1 MLPDL
6 IGERMGLV
14 FDCILAITFTSM
26 MLNDMLPVSSDTMPV
41 ITKFMLVCMLILF
54 FSVMT
59 SAISMRCRTELPMPK
74 SMRFIFLDILGPLLF
89 ITPCPCVC
97 KVEVNERNGKQ
108 AKNDNRG
115 DNDCEFDRKG
125 SLSTSKK
132 RSHHRSYYDADDEG
146 EQYEM
151 YCLSQESLS
160 ESSGYPETSDSSY
173 YGDSR
178 YYYGCRSSCNEDDE
192 LRGSFWDQPLSSGFS
207 SLESE
212 PKPSKYQVECLR
224 NVESLVEEQQ
234 SQIDDWNVKD
244 FWRFVSQIADRVF
257 LLCFFISWLLMVMVM
272 FLRTPLYR
280 RREQ

>member
-1 MLPDL
+1 
-6 IGERMGLV
+6 
-14 FDCILAITFTSM
+14 M
-26 MLNDMLPVSSDTMPV
+26 MLNDMLPVSSDTTPV

-74 SMRFIFLDILGPLLF
+74 YMRFIFLEILGPLLF
-89 ITPCPCVC
+89 ITNCPCVC
-97 KVEVNERNGKQ
+97 KLEINDRNEKV
-108 AKNDNRG
+108 AKG
-115 DNDCEFDRKG
+115 DNGGENDTEFVRRDDF
-125 SLSTSKK
+125 STRKK
-132 RSHHRSYYDADDEG
+132 RLRYRGNYDADDEA
-146 EQYEM
+146 EKYEM
-151 YCLSQESLS
+151 YCLSQESFS

-173 YGDSR
+173 YGDSK
-178 YYYGCRSSCNEDDE
+178 YYYGCKSSDYVDEE
-192 LRGSFWDQPLSSGFS
+192 LRGNFWDQPLSSGFN

-212 PKPSKYQVECLR
+212 PKPSKHQLECLR

-234 SQIDDWNVKD
+234 RQIDDWNVKD

-257 LLCFFISWLLMVMVM
+257 LLCFSISWLLMVMVM